1 MPHDRVIRV
10 LAGVLR
16 AGNAGSHTV
25 IDHHDVLTLL
35 LEQLPVAPTQAP
47 TLVRVDSAGASHG
60 FVDALRDAARSVPG
74 LSRWR
79 PTGVWSAPAAPSS

>member
-1 MPHDRVIRV
+1 

-74 LSRWR
+74 LSR
-79 PTGVWSAPAAPSS
+79 